1 MRSRQPY
8 PNCSD
13 LICGPKNLPI
23 ILKLALRVDQFP
35 KHGRRRF
42 PGDLTRVTKVP
53 HRVAVAF
60 VLAEDFGDQVLFR
73 AVGVF
78 VSLVRRGKAV
88 QLAQPKRPTT
98 GALWFFGKL
107 KNRQNVGFRPLFS
120 PFPSIAATL
129 IFTERDDPFF
139 PDGETSMKFRMDK
152 TKPATV
158 PE

>member
-107 KNRQNVGFRPLFS
+107 KNRQNVGPSGPCFRPFRAS
-120 PFPSIAATL
+120 P
-129 IFTERDDPFF
+129 R
-139 PDGETSMKFRMDK
+139 R
-152 TKPATV
+152 
-158 PE
+158 